1 MRFWNLAV
9 VTFLMIIASIANGQV
24 VEKDLGLLR
33 AHSTSERERK
43 TKEHSPNLYRKII
56 QPQLSTS
63 CVYENECREF
73 RRGLFGEYGIL
84 KATFLTIDRW
94 GRCTHISTME
104 SLPVRLNKQGKI
116 IESPLDY
123 RLH

>member
-1 MRFWNLAV
+1 MRFGNLAV
-9 VTFLMIIASIANGQV
+9 ATFLMVISSAANGQA
-24 VEKDLGLLR
+24 VEKDLRLLQ
-33 AHSTSERERK
+33 AHWKSEREPK
-43 TKEHSPNLYRKII
+43 TEVYRPNLYRRII
-56 QPQLSTS
+56 QPQLGTS

-73 RRGLFGEYGIL
+73 RKGLFGEFGIL

-104 SLPVRLNKQGKI
+104 SFPVRLNKQGKI